1 MNLMK
6 SLKSNVLF
14 YILITSPIFFYI
26 VSLMGPVG
34 DDLTYFT
41 SSYPGSLWKGMMP
54 IYSWWRP
61 FDALLGHIIYLYPSL
76 FPLINHLIV
85 CAFHLT
91 STVIFYLI
99 IRRLDFKQLEQN
111 IATLFFYLTPSIL
124 GAIFDT
130 DAINQTGALF
140 FDLLGFYVFAFSRK
154 GHVFGW
160 LLLTFIAILFKENGI
175 TWFVI
180 TPLLAWTFDI
190 RRKEIIKGL
199 CWGVVMAI
207 MYGVLR
213 LSLPHSG
220 AVNDEYFDFSLRNE
234 LKTLSKLIT
243 LVFVPTDNILFIHD
257 HRLLLGLLS
266 FVCSASLMFYLLIK
280 ARTQLLTRIP
290 LMLLLL
296 IFIALSPHLVT
307 LFTVMHAYGVIPF
320 TALLLAWALSK
331 VRFTRVIWVL
341 LSLFLLSC
349 IEIDA
354 HHTIEKYKSGQRM
367 LSLSHQALEL
377 LGPEPVDSVFSITI
391 NGNYTKYSTFCANA
405 SDAFAWG
412 NAVQNLTHYKWP
424 KVWKDTTMNASPQ
437 SDEVYS
443 VGLRA
448 YKQGYCYVLI
458 VTEDSVYIAPHL
470 IKM

>member
-14 YILITSPIFFYI
+14 YIVITSPIFFYI

-320 TALLLAWALSK
+320 TALLLAWALSN
-331 VRFTRVIWVL
+331 VRFTRMTWTV